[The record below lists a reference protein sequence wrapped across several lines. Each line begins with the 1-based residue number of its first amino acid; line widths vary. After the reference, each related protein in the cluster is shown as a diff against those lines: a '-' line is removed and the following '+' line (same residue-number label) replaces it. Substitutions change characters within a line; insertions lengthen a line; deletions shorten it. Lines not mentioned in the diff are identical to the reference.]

1 MIKRPFIGIFI
12 ALILGELLG
21 MKFEKGFLLL
31 LIVAAVLLY
40 IYLRYINLLKE
51 LIYLVFIIFI
61 IIGISRVLILNVSN
75 KKYDREHR
83 LKSGAYLKEYLVE
96 VKSTKLKDMELLIET
111 NRFIFKTNNISIK
124 KGDKLIVSGK
134 LENIET
140 PSNFGDFDSKLYYK
154 SKNIDYILSPKK
166 ISIFERGKDIFIL
179 IKEKLKKKLKYSLN
193 EKEYGLMIAILL
205 GDREGLDKDLY
216 DLFKNNGI
224 AHILAISGLHIS
236 LIGLG
241 VYNILRKN
249 LKFSYFYSGFVST
262 IFLFVYANIVGD
274 SAGVYRAV
282 TMLILVFIS
291 SCRGRDYDLLSSL
304 FLVAIILCL
313 KNPYILYQSSFILSF
328 MAVFS
333 IGIALEYISEPL
345 SNLFT
350 GGEIKKEKKIGK
362 IMEGI
367 SVSLALQLINLP
379 IIAYFFY
386 YVPIYAIFLNIL
398 VLPLMSILCI
408 SGFILFLPYILC
420 ISDLAKA
427 NISFIIYIYQSLC
440 IIFTKFYKYRILF
453 GRPSLLKISLYYSFL
468 FVAIFIL
475 NVKIVKSKNIYR
487 YLVSMFLSV
496 IFGISILLFK
506 FSIRDEIYYLHIRK
520 GLSTYMNVKN
530 NDILVD
536 VRGKNTKSALKSFL
550 SAKGVQNI
558 DYLFISALDEEELRE
573 IVDFLK
579 IKDIK
584 IDNIVMN
591 IDLREDLIYKKLID
605 KIKNSSIKLI
615 FLDRNEAIS
624 VGDSV
629 FFYTKEVLNYKK
641 GDFNAE
647 FKAYDR
653 KISYKNSAK
662 YYILEKND
670 KIDENIYD
678 LSKMGCISIY
688 LGKNSCNLKKFRRE
702 DEKSKRRYKK

>member
-1 MIKRPFIGIFI
+1 
-12 ALILGELLG
+12 
-21 MKFEKGFLLL
+21 
-31 LIVAAVLLY
+31 
-40 IYLRYINLLKE
+40 
-51 LIYLVFIIFI
+51 
-61 IIGISRVLILNVSN
+61 
-75 KKYDREHR
+75 
-83 LKSGAYLKEYLVE
+83 
-96 VKSTKLKDMELLIET
+96 ME
-111 NRFIFKTNNISIK
+111 S
-124 KGDKLIVSGK
+124 
-134 LENIET
+134 
-140 PSNFGDFDSKLYYK
+140 
-154 SKNIDYILSPKK
+154 
-166 ISIFERGKDIFIL
+166 
-179 IKEKLKKKLKYSLN
+179 
-193 EKEYGLMIAILL
+193 
-205 GDREGLDKDLY
+205 
-216 DLFKNNGI
+216 
-224 AHILAISGLHIS
+224 
-236 LIGLG
+236 
-241 VYNILRKN
+241 
-249 LKFSYFYSGFVST
+249 
-262 IFLFVYANIVGD
+262 
-274 SAGVYRAV
+274 
-282 TMLILVFIS
+282 
-291 SCRGRDYDLLSSL
+291 
-304 FLVAIILCL
+304 
-313 KNPYILYQSSFILSF
+313 
-328 MAVFS
+328 
-333 IGIALEYISEPL
+333 
-345 SNLFT
+345 
-350 GGEIKKEKKIGK
+350 
-362 IMEGI
+362 I

-408 SGFILFLPYILC
+408 SGFILFLPYIFC
-420 ISDLAKA
+420 ISNLAKA

-475 NVKIVKSKNIYR
+475 NVKMVKSKNIYR
-487 YLVSMFLSV
+487 YLLSIFLSV
-496 IFGISILLFK
+496 IFAISILLFK
-506 FSIRDEIYYLHIRK
+506 FSIRDEIYYLDIRK

-530 NDILVD
+530 NNILVD

-558 DYLFISALDEEELRE
+558 DYLFISTLDEEEFRE
-573 IVDFLK
+573 IVDFLR

-584 IDNIVMN
+584 VDNIVIN
-591 IDLREDLIYKKLID
+591 IDLIEDLIYKKLID
-605 KIKNSSIKLI
+605 KIKNSNIKLI

-653 KISYKNSAK
+653 KISYKNSDK